1 MIFNIN
7 LMLRARMKYFNL
19 SKRAQFYVKKNLFFS
34 LFFFLELYLKTFGL
48 QFKYIELVPFNEEA
62 QTEFDEEEFN
72 AEAKTAAFKIFQ
84 KKIKISNID
93 TRAIE
98 LAILQ
103 NAKDKA
109 NLSFCAYRAFRIKL
123 KYININILS
132 AKKLDS
138 FKKKLNLFFP
148 IFSNSLGCYVS
159 AQDKIRFVIRKI
171 FNQMIQNNIEI
182 KNNIFNIHLSG
193 DGFQLTRTKI
203 NLFKLTFKVL
213 NENKNSI
220 TGIYHL
226 GKHYQLLFL

>member
-7 LMLRARMKYFNL
+7 LMLRERIKYFNL
-19 SKRAQFYVKKNLFFS
+19 RRKAQYNVKKNLFFS

-48 QFKYIELVPFNEEA
+48 QFKYVELVPFNEEA
-62 QTEFDEEEFN
+62 QTEFDEDEFN
-72 AEAKTAAFKIFQ
+72 AEAKTAAFKIFL
-84 KKIKISNID
+84 KKIKITNFD
-93 TRAIE
+93 TRADD

-103 NAKDKA
+103 SAKDKA
-109 NLSFCAYRAFRIKL
+109 NLSYLAYRAFRIKL
-123 KYININILS
+123 KYVNINILS

-159 AQDKIRFVIRKI
+159 AQGKIRFVIRKI
-171 FNQMIQNNIEI
+171 YNQMIQNNIEI
-182 KNNIFNIHLSG
+182 RNNFFNVHLSG
-193 DGFQLTRTKI
+193 DGFQLTKTKI
-203 NLFKLTFKVL
+203 NLFKFTFKVL
-213 NENKNSI
+213 NENNNSI